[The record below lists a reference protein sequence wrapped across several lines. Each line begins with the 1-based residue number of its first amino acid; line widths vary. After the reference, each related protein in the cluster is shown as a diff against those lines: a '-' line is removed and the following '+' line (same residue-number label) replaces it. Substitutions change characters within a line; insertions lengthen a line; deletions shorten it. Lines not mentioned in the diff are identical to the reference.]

1 MVTKLQVDYLVRARQ
16 LALTGHYP
24 HLTDLHQVL
33 YILMKLMLMMIGMMM
48 VMVMMVI
55 NYGGDTLTGHYPH
68 LTDLHQVL
76 DLDETDVD
84 GDCDDDWDDD
94 GGYKLWW

>member
-33 YILMKLMLMMIGMMM
+33 YILMKLMLMVIVMMIGMMM
-48 VMVMMVI
+48 VMMMMMLMVIVMMILSV
-55 NYGGDTLTGHYPH
+55 
-68 LTDLHQVL
+68 VS
-76 DLDETDVD
+76 
-84 GDCDDDWDDD
+84 
-94 GGYKLWW
+94 

>member
-33 YILMKLMLMMIGMMM
+33 
-48 VMVMMVI
+48 
-55 NYGGDTLTGHYPH
+55 
-68 LTDLHQVL
+68 

-84 GDCDDDWDDD
+84 GDCDDDWGDDGDDD
-94 GGYKLWW
+94 DYTRWW

>member
-33 YILMKLMLMMIGMMM
+33 
-48 VMVMMVI
+48 
-55 NYGGDTLTGHYPH
+55 
-68 LTDLHQVL
+68 
-76 DLDETDVD
+76 DLDIGED
-84 GDCDDDWDDD
+84 GDDWDDD
-94 GGYKLWW
+94 GDDGYR

>member
-33 YILMKLMLMMIGMMM
+33 
-48 VMVMMVI
+48 
-55 NYGGDTLTGHYPH
+55 
-68 LTDLHQVL
+68 
-76 DLDETDVD
+76 DLDYSDDDDDDADAD
-84 GDCDDDWDDD
+84 GDSDNDIIS
-94 GGYKLWW
+94 YQLNLK

>member
-33 YILMKLMLMMIGMMM
+33 
-48 VMVMMVI
+48 
-55 NYGGDTLTGHYPH
+55 
-68 LTDLHQVL
+68 
-76 DLDETDVD
+76 DLDYSDD

-94 GGYKLWW
+94 GDDDDYTRWW